1 MKTLSK
7 ILLVIFA
14 SILLTNCSTYKIKP
28 DMSKNGVVNK
38 TPKWY
43 VQYDHETWKYFQEAG
58 TAVSPDLELA
68 VKKSILLAKAKL
80 ADRINGEMNNRTTIN
95 KNEAGV
101 NENLTVQAGSQDT
114 IVNMIED
121 TLVRFYEVTK
131 QEIFMTNHKS
141 YRVYV
146 MIEISKKDI
155 EKIIAEIDKR
165 KKIAVINTEE
175 LNKRANEV
183 LNNKG

>member
-7 ILLVIFA
+7 IILVIFA
-14 SILLTNCSTYKIKP
+14 SILLTNCSTYSVKK
-28 DMSKNGVVNK
+28 DMTKDGYVNK

-43 VQYDHETWKYFQEAG
+43 VNYDHETWKHFQEA
-58 TAVSPDLELA
+58 AVSVSPDMELA

-80 ADRINGEMNNRTTIN
+80 ADRINGEVNNRTTIN

-101 NENLTVQAGSQDT
+101 NESLTVNAQSQDT
-114 IVNMIED
+114 VVNMIEA

-131 QEIFMTNHKS
+131 QEIYMTNNKS

-146 MIEISKKDI
+146 MLEVSKKDI
-155 EKIIAEIDKR
+155 DAIIAEIN
-165 KKIAVINTEE
+165 KKNVAVINTDEID
-175 LNKRANEV
+175 KRAKEV
-183 LNNKG
+183 LN

>member
-1 MKTLSK
+1 MKNIVK
-7 ILLVIFA
+7 ILLVIFT
-14 SILLTNCSTYKIKP
+14 SLLLANCSTYSVKK
-28 DMSKNGVVNK
+28 DMNKNGYINK

-43 VQYDHETWKYFQEAG
+43 VDYKHETRKTFQEA
-58 TAVSPDLELA
+58 AVSVSPDMELA

-80 ADRINGEMNNRTTIN
+80 ADRINGEINNRTTIN

-101 NENLTVQAGSQDT
+101 NESLTVNAQAQDT
-114 IVNMIED
+114 VVNVIED

-146 MIEISKKDI
+146 MLEISKKDI
-155 EKIIAEIDKR
+155 DKIIAGIN
-165 KKIAVINTEE
+165 KKNVAVIDVDEI
-175 LNKRANEV
+175 NKRANEV
-183 LNNKG
+183 LNNEG

>member
-1 MKTLSK
+1 MKNIVK
-7 ILLVIFA
+7 ILLVIFT
-14 SILLTNCSTYKIKP
+14 SLLLANCSTYSVKK
-28 DMSKNGVVNK
+28 DMNKNGYINK

-43 VQYDHETWKYFQEAG
+43 VDYKHETRKTFQEA
-58 TAVSPDLELA
+58 AVSVSPDMELA

-80 ADRINGEMNNRTTIN
+80 ADRINGEINNRTTIN
-95 KNEAGV
+95 KNEAGI
-101 NENLTVQAGSQDT
+101 NESLTVNAQAQDT
-114 IVNMIED
+114 IVNVIEN

-146 MIEISKKDI
+146 MLEISKKDI
-155 EKIIAEIDKR
+155 DKIIAEIN
-165 KKIAVINTEE
+165 KKNVAVIDVDEI
-175 LNKRANEV
+175 NKRANEV

>member
-7 ILLVIFA
+7 IILVIFA
-14 SILLTNCSTYKIKP
+14 SILLTNCSTYSVKK
-28 DMSKNGVVNK
+28 DMTKDGYVNK
-38 TPKWY
+38 TPNWY
-43 VQYDHETWKYFQEAG
+43 VNYDHETWKHFQEA
-58 TAVSPDLELA
+58 AVSVSPDMELA

-80 ADRINGEMNNRTTIN
+80 ADRINGEINNRTTIN

-101 NENLTVQAGSQDT
+101 NESLTVNAQSQDT
-114 IVNMIED
+114 IVNIIED

-131 QEIFMTNHKS
+131 QEIFITNNKS

-146 MIEISKKDI
+146 MLEVSKKDI
-155 EKIIAEIDKR
+155 DKIIAEINKR
-165 KKIAVINTEE
+165 NLAVIDTDEI
-175 LNKRANEV
+175 NKRANEV

>member
-7 ILLVIFA
+7 IILVIFA
-14 SILLTNCSTYKIKP
+14 SILLANCSTYSVKK
-28 DMSKNGVVNK
+28 DMNKNGYINK

-43 VQYDHETWKYFQEAG
+43 VDYDHETWRHFQEA
-58 TAVSPDLELA
+58 AVSVSPDMELA

-80 ADRINGEMNNRTTIN
+80 ADRINGEINNRTTIN

-101 NENLTVQAGSQDT
+101 NESLTVNAQSQDT
-114 IVNMIED
+114 VVNIIED

-131 QEIFMTNHKS
+131 QEIFITNNKS

-146 MIEISKKDI
+146 MLEVSKKDI
-155 EKIIAEIDKR
+155 DKIVAEINKR
-165 KKIAVINTEE
+165 NLAVIDTDEI
-175 LNKRANEV
+175 NKRANEV

>member
-7 ILLVIFA
+7 VLLVFFA
-14 SILLTNCSTYKIKP
+14 SILLANCSTYSVKK
-28 DMSKNGVVNK
+28 DMNKNGYINK

-43 VQYDHETWKYFQEAG
+43 VDYDHETWRHFQEA
-58 TAVSPDLELA
+58 AVSVSPDMELA

-80 ADRINGEMNNRTTIN
+80 ADRINGEINNRTTIN

-101 NENLTVQAGSQDT
+101 NESLTVNAQSQDT
-114 IVNMIED
+114 IVNIIED

-131 QEIFMTNHKS
+131 QEIFITNNKS

-146 MIEISKKDI
+146 MLEVSKKDI
-155 EKIIAEIDKR
+155 DKIIAEINKR
-165 KKIAVINTEE
+165 NLAVIDTDEI
-175 LNKRANEV
+175 NKRANEV

>member
-7 ILLVIFA
+7 VLLVFFT
-14 SILLTNCSTYKIKP
+14 SILLANCSTYSVKK
-28 DMSKNGVVNK
+28 DMNKNGYINK

-43 VQYDHETWKYFQEAG
+43 VDYDHETWRHFQEA
-58 TAVSPDLELA
+58 AVSVSPDMELA

-80 ADRINGEMNNRTTIN
+80 ADRINGEINNRTTIN

-101 NENLTVQAGSQDT
+101 NESLTVNAQSQDT
-114 IVNMIED
+114 IVNIIED

-131 QEIFMTNHKS
+131 QEIFITNNKS

-146 MIEISKKDI
+146 MLEVSKKDI
-155 EKIIAEIDKR
+155 DAIIAEIN
-165 KKIAVINTEE
+165 KKNVAVINTDEID
-175 LNKRANEV
+175 KRAKEV
-183 LNNKG
+183 LN

>member
-7 ILLVIFA
+7 VLLVVFT
-14 SILLTNCSTYKIKP
+14 SILLANCSTYSVKK
-28 DMSKNGVVNK
+28 DMNKNGYINK

-43 VQYDHETWKYFQEAG
+43 VDYDHETWRHFQEA
-58 TAVSPDLELA
+58 AVSVSPDMELA

-80 ADRINGEMNNRTTIN
+80 ADRINGEINNRTTIN

-101 NENLTVQAGSQDT
+101 NESLTVNAQSQDT
-114 IVNMIED
+114 VVNMIEA

-131 QEIFMTNHKS
+131 QEIYMTNNKS

-146 MIEISKKDI
+146 MLEVSKKDI
-155 EKIIAEIDKR
+155 DAIIAEIN
-165 KKIAVINTEE
+165 KKNVAVINTDEI
-175 LNKRANEV
+175 NKRAKEV
-183 LNNKG
+183 LN

>member
-1 MKTLSK
+1 MNTLSK
-7 ILLVIFA
+7 IILVIFT
-14 SILLTNCSTYKIKP
+14 SMLLANCSTYKIKP

-43 VQYDHETWKYFQEAG
+43 VEYKHETWRTFQEAA
-58 TAVSPDLELA
+58 TSVSPDMELA

-101 NENLTVQAGSQDT
+101 NESLTVNAQSQDT
-114 IVNMIED
+114 IVNIIED
-121 TLVRFYEVTK
+121 TLIRYYIVSK
-131 QEIFMTNHKS
+131 QEIFMTNYKS

-146 MIEISKKDI
+146 MLEVSKKDI
-155 EKIIAEIDKR
+155 RKIIDELDKR
-165 KKIAVINTEE
+165 KKVAVINTDEIE
-175 LNKRANEV
+175 KRANEV
-183 LNNKG
+183 LN

>member
-7 ILLVIFA
+7 IILVIFT
-14 SILLTNCSTYKIKP
+14 SMLLANCSTYKIKP

-43 VQYDHETWKYFQEAG
+43 VEYKHETWRTFQEAA
-58 TAVSPDLELA
+58 TSVSPDMELA

-101 NENLTVQAGSQDT
+101 NESLTVNAQSQDT
-114 IVNMIED
+114 IVNIIED
-121 TLVRFYEVTK
+121 TLIRYYIVSK
-131 QEIFMTNHKS
+131 QEIFMTNYKS

-146 MIEISKKDI
+146 MLEVSKKDI
-155 EKIIAEIDKR
+155 RKIIDELDKR
-165 KKIAVINTEE
+165 KKVAVINTDEIE
-175 LNKRANEV
+175 KRANEV
-183 LNNKG
+183 LN

>member
-1 MKTLSK
+1 M
-7 ILLVIFA
+7 LLA
-14 SILLTNCSTYKIKP
+14 NCSTYKIKP

-43 VQYDHETWKYFQEAG
+43 VEYKHETWRTFQEAA
-58 TAVSPDLELA
+58 TSVSPDMELA

-80 ADRINGEMNNRTTIN
+80 ADRINGEVNNRTTIN

-101 NENLTVQAGSQDT
+101 NESLTVNAQSQDT
-114 IVNMIED
+114 VVNIIED

-131 QEIFMTNHKS
+131 QEIFVTKHKS

-146 MIEISKKDI
+146 MLEISKKDI
-155 EKIIAEIDKR
+155 DAIIDNINKR
-165 KKIAVINTEE
+165 KLAVIDTNAINE
-175 LNKRANEV
+175 RAKEV
-183 LNNKG
+183 VN

>member
-1 MKTLSK
+1 MKNIVK
-7 ILLVIFA
+7 ILLVIFT
-14 SILLTNCSTYKIKP
+14 SLLLANCSTYSVKK
-28 DMSKNGVVNK
+28 DMNKNGYINK

-43 VQYDHETWKYFQEAG
+43 VDYKHETRKTFQEA
-58 TAVSPDLELA
+58 AVSVSPDMELA

-80 ADRINGEMNNRTTIN
+80 ADRINGEINNRTTIN
-95 KNEAGV
+95 KNEAGI
-101 NENLTVQAGSQDT
+101 NESLTVNAQAQDT
-114 IVNMIED
+114 IVNVIEN

-146 MIEISKKDI
+146 MLEISKKDI
-155 EKIIAEIDKR
+155 DKIIAGIN
-165 KKIAVINTEE
+165 KKNVAVIDVDEI
-175 LNKRANEV
+175 NKRANEV

>member
-1 MKTLSK
+1 MKNIVK
-7 ILLVIFA
+7 ILLVIFT
-14 SILLTNCSTYKIKP
+14 SLLLANCSTYSVKK
-28 DMSKNGVVNK
+28 DMNKNGYINK

-43 VQYDHETWKYFQEAG
+43 VDYKHETWKTFQEA
-58 TAVSPDLELA
+58 AVSVSPDMELA

-80 ADRINGEMNNRTTIN
+80 ADRINGEINNRTTIN

-101 NENLTVQAGSQDT
+101 NESLTVNAQAQDT
-114 IVNMIED
+114 IVNVIEN

-146 MIEISKKDI
+146 MLEISKKDI
-155 EKIIAEIDKR
+155 DKIIAGIN
-165 KKIAVINTEE
+165 KKNVAVIDVDEI
-175 LNKRANEV
+175 NKRANEV

>member
-7 ILLVIFA
+7 IVLVIFA
-14 SILLTNCSTYKIKP
+14 SILLANCSTYSVKK
-28 DMSKNGVVNK
+28 DMNKNGYINK

-43 VQYDHETWKYFQEAG
+43 VDYDHETWRHFQEA
-58 TAVSPDLELA
+58 AVSVSPDMELA

-80 ADRINGEMNNRTTIN
+80 ADRINGEVNNRTTIN

-101 NENLTVQAGSQDT
+101 NESLTVNAQSQDT
-114 IVNMIED
+114 VVNMIEA

-131 QEIFMTNHKS
+131 QEIYMTNNKS

-146 MIEISKKDI
+146 MLEVSKKDI
-155 EKIIAEIDKR
+155 DAIIAEIN
-165 KKIAVINTEE
+165 KKNVAVINTDEID
-175 LNKRANEV
+175 KRAKEV
-183 LNNKG
+183 LN